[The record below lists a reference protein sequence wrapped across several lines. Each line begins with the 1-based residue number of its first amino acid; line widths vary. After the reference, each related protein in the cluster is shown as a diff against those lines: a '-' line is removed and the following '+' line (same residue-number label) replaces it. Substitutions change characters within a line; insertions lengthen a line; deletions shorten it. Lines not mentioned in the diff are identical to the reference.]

1 MKNRNNYFNLFL
13 IIVVICITLM
23 DIAEKNVPDYHR
35 YDVNEDGIVN
45 AQDYVEIKN
54 YIMGK

>member
-1 MKNRNNYFNLFL
+1 MKNDNYFNLFL

-23 DIAEKNVPDYHR
+23 DIAKMIIPDYHQ
-35 YDVNEDGIVN
+35 YDANRDGIVN

-54 YIMGK
+54 YIMDK